1 MYEFIANQIVG
12 INGLIN
18 LSNVVFLVAF
28 AVRDV
33 PQAAHFGDRR

>member
-18 LSNVVFLVAF
+18 LSNVWRSRCETSSSCAF
-28 AVRDV
+28 WRSSVR
-33 PQAAHFGDRR
+33 A